1 MIKDRELKFFERLIA
16 YFFSIICI
24 IGGAIG
30 LFLSINNYKSI
41 LAPIISLGFIFIGI
55 LYAIAAVKGK
65 PISISRSKGKQE
77 EN

>member
-41 LAPIISLGFIFIGI
+41 LTPLISLGFILIGI
-55 LYAIAAVKGK
+55 LYAIAAIKGK
-65 PISISRSKGKQE
+65 PISFSRPNSKQKDV
-77 EN
+77 